1 MQKCVVGDD
10 DDDDATVIYDYTEYY
25 PLGERLSISSVSSE
39 PFSDFGAYFDF
50 WDEEVDDIFVPPHE
64 LKRGQLIF
72 VFMCLFKKKKK
83 NPEKRGR
90 KKVERKRLVTK
101 QSVGKRIKKN
111 GNIFTCVF
119 SHGLKYFVY
128 NVICEKQC
136 SPSYQI
142 FTLFKQYGTVLTLV
156 LKYTITCVSLFTGKN
171 WNIEDNDI
179 NQKQPIPI

>member
-72 VFMCLFKKKKK
+72 VFMCLFKKKK

-90 KKVERKRLVTK
+90 GESGKEEVGDKTKCWKEDKEEREHFYLC
-101 QSVGKRIKKN
+101 
-111 GNIFTCVF
+111 IFAW
-119 SHGLKYFVY
+119 L
-128 NVICEKQC
+128 E
-136 SPSYQI
+136 
-142 FTLFKQYGTVLTLV
+142 VLCL
-156 LKYTITCVSLFTGKN
+156 
-171 WNIEDNDI
+171 
-179 NQKQPIPI
+179 